1 MGGRFFFVKRKPSGY
16 YLRMH
21 MLELPGRDF
30 DAYIF
35 DCDGTLADTMGLHY
49 DAWKMALEPHGA
61 DLPEELYYIWGGRP
75 TREIVEALNEM
86 QGLFMDP
93 DAMVSH
99 KEGLYHTL
107 LPEVTAIEP
116 VVAFARS
123 MHGKK
128 PLAVASGG
136 GRKAVTATL
145 ESLGLISLFDAV
157 VTSEDYVNG
166 KPAPDPYLEAARR
179 LGVDPAGCLVF
190 EDTEIGRQSA
200 NAAGMECILVQTR
213 GKV

>member
-1 MGGRFFFVKRKPSGY
+1 MNIP
-16 YLRMH
+16 
-21 MLELPGRDF
+21 ERDF

-61 DLPEELYYIWGGRP
+61 DLPEDLYYSWGGRP

-86 QGLFMDP
+86 QGLLMDP
-93 DAMVSH
+93 EAMVHH
-99 KEGLYHTL
+99 KEGLYHSL
-107 LPEVTAIEP
+107 IPEVRAIEP

-145 ESLGLISLFDAV
+145 ESLGLIHLFEAII
-157 VTSEDYVNG
+157 TSEDYKNG
-166 KPAPDPYLEAARR
+166 KPSPDPYLEAARR
-179 LGVDPAGCLVF
+179 LGVAPEGCLVF
-190 EDTEIGRQSA
+190 EDTEIGKQSA
-200 NAAGMECILVQTR
+200 LAAGMQCVLVPVP
-213 GKV
+213 GKIA

>member
-1 MGGRFFFVKRKPSGY
+1 MQLLQIPER
-16 YLRMH
+16 
-21 MLELPGRDF
+21 EF

-61 DLPEELYYIWGGRP
+61 DLPEDLYYSWGGRP

-93 DAMVSH
+93 EAMVHH
-99 KEGLYHTL
+99 KEGLYHRL
-107 LPEVTAIEP
+107 IREVEP
-116 VVAFARS
+116 ILEVVSFARS

-145 ESLGLISLFDAV
+145 ESLGLIHLFDTI
-157 VTSEDYVNG
+157 VTSEDYANG

-179 LGVDPAGCLVF
+179 LGVEPAGCLVF
-190 EDTEIGRQSA
+190 EDTEIGKQSA
-200 NAAGMECILVQTR
+200 LAAGMECVLVPVA
-213 GKV
+213 GKIA

>member
-1 MGGRFFFVKRKPSGY
+1 MLGRFFFVKRKETRY
-16 YLRMH
+16 QVRMQ
-21 MLELPGRDF
+21 LPERDF

-61 DLPEELYYIWGGRP
+61 DLPEDLYYSWGGRP

-93 DAMVSH
+93 EAMTHH
-99 KEGLYHTL
+99 KEGLYHSL
-107 LPEVTAIEP
+107 LPEVRAIEP
-116 VVAFARS
+116 VVAFARK

-145 ESLGLISLFDAV
+145 ESLGLIQLFDAI

-166 KPAPDPYLEAARR
+166 KPSPDPYLEAARR
-179 LGVDPAGCLVF
+179 LGVAPVGCLVF

-200 NAAGMECILVQTR
+200 QAAGMECVLVPGPR
-213 GKV
+213 

>member
-1 MGGRFFFVKRKPSGY
+1 M
-16 YLRMH
+16 
-21 MLELPGRDF
+21 ELLQIPEREF

-61 DLPEELYYIWGGRP
+61 DLPEDLYYSWGGRP

-93 DAMVSH
+93 EAMVHH
-99 KEGLYHTL
+99 KEGLYHRL
-107 LPEVTAIEP
+107 IPEVEP
-116 VVAFARS
+116 ILEVVSFARS
-123 MHGKK
+123 MQGKK

-145 ESLGLISLFDAV
+145 ESLGLLHLFNTI
-157 VTSEDYVNG
+157 VTSEDYSRG
-166 KPAPDPYLEAARR
+166 KPFPDPYLEAARR
-179 LGVDPAGCLVF
+179 LGVDPSSCLVF
-190 EDTEIGRQSA
+190 EDTEIGKQSA
-200 NAAGMECILVQTR
+200 LAAGMECVLVAAPR
-213 GKV
+213 KS

>member
-1 MGGRFFFVKRKPSGY
+1 
-16 YLRMH
+16 MH
-21 MLELPGRDF
+21 TLELPGRDF

-61 DLPEELYYIWGGRP
+61 DLPEELYYTWGGRP

-93 DAMVSH
+93 DAMVHH

-145 ESLGLISLFDAV
+145 ESLGLIPLFDAV

-200 NAAGMECILVQTR
+200 NAAGMECVLVQTR

>member
-1 MGGRFFFVKRKPSGY
+1 MGGRFFFVKRKPNGY
-16 YLRMH
+16 HHRMH
-21 MLELPGRDF
+21 TLELPGRDF
-30 DAYIF
+30 AAYIF

-49 DAWKMALEPHGA
+49 EAWKMALQPHGA
-61 DLPEELYYIWGGRP
+61 DLPEDLYYTWGGRP

-86 QGLFMDP
+86 QGLLMDP
-93 DAMVSH
+93 DHLVHH

-145 ESLGLISLFDAV
+145 ENLGLLPLFDAI
-157 VTSEDYVNG
+157 VTSEDYLRG

-200 NAAGMECILVQTR
+200 NAAGMECMLVPTR
-213 GKV
+213 WEV

>member
-16 YLRMH
+16 YRWMH
-21 MLELPGRDF
+21 TLELPGRDF

-61 DLPEELYYIWGGRP
+61 DLPEELYYTWGGRP

-93 DAMVSH
+93 DAMVHH

-145 ESLGLISLFDAV
+145 ESLGLIPLFDAV

-200 NAAGMECILVQTR
+200 TAAGMECILVRTR
-213 GKV
+213 GKG

>member
-1 MGGRFFFVKRKPSGY
+1 MLARFFFVKRKETRY
-16 YLRMH
+16 QVVMQ
-21 MLELPGRDF
+21 LPERDF

-61 DLPEELYYIWGGRP
+61 DLPEDLYYSWGGRP

-93 DAMVSH
+93 EAMTHH
-99 KEGLYHTL
+99 KEGLYHSL
-107 LPEVTAIEP
+107 LPEVRAIEP
-116 VVAFARS
+116 VVAFARK

-145 ESLGLISLFDAV
+145 ESLGLIQLFDAI

-166 KPAPDPYLEAARR
+166 KPSPDPYLEAAKR
-179 LGVDPAGCLVF
+179 LGVAPVGCLVF

-200 NAAGMECILVQTR
+200 HAAGMECVLV
-213 GKV
+213 G